1 MKKVLNVLSYIG
13 LFFLSFALFLFIT
26 FPYEV
31 LKESLAAE
39 LSQQSGMQ
47 IRIGEMSAKLPLGIR
62 AQDIKVESANGSSQ
76 LQLKRL
82 SANLSIFSLFLGKVR
97 AEADVEAGMTAAN
110 TGSMEISLDFGIID
124 LIQGQPVPKHVAFSA
139 KSFPIEQAV
148 SFALGMAANSPGAN
162 PMVAPLLSA
171 LGVSGALNGKIELD
185 LDSKNPTQ
193 SAGVM
198 DINLA
203 KAVLKL
209 SHPSL
214 GLPDQEFKKALI
226 KAKVEN
232 GTLVL
237 DKASG
242 FFADEIELAT
252 EGKVTLKPVPT
263 NSVLDLKVALKL
275 NKGLKEK
282 FGFIIDAVVGNSTSD
297 GQLTMQV
304 RGPMEQPAV
313 QTF

>member
-1 MKKVLNVLSYIG
+1 MKKVLHILLYVG
-13 LFFLSFALFLFIT
+13 LFLVSFSVFLFVT

-31 LKESLAAE
+31 LKESLSAE
-39 LSQQSGMQ
+39 ISQQSGMQ
-47 IRIGEMSAKLPLGIR
+47 VRIGDMSASLPLGIR
-62 AQDIKVESANGSSQ
+62 AKDIKIETANGSSK
-76 LQLKRL
+76 LELKSL
-82 SANLSIFSLFLGKVR
+82 GANLSVLSLFIGKVR
-97 AEADVEAGMTAAN
+97 AVAEVEAGSGAN
-110 TGSMEISLDFGIID
+110 RGNMDVGVDFGILD
-124 LIQGQPVPKHVAFSA
+124 LIKGTIVPRHVAFNA
-139 KSFPIEQAV
+139 KGFPIEQVVA
-148 SFALGMAANSPGAN
+148 FALGQAANAPGAN

-171 LGVSGALNGKIELD
+171 LGVSGALNGKIDLE

-198 DINLA
+198 DINIG
-203 KAVLKL
+203 KAILKL

-237 DKASG
+237 DKSSG
-242 FFADEIELAT
+242 FVADEIELAT
-252 EGKVTLKPVPT
+252 EGKVTLKPIPT
-263 NSVLDLKVALKL
+263 NSVLDLKISFRL

-282 FGFIIDAVVGNSTSD
+282 FGFIIDAVRGNASSD